1 MKELPHGGAASFRT
15 VIKTMRAFAIMQL
28 EEEKFNKYKRTTK
41 KDENI

>member
-28 EEEKFNKYKRTTK
+28 EEKFNKYKRTTK